1 VPQQSQRL
9 DGTPLPRVKSPGSVD
24 ALLDTGTQPEGA
36 HRAALALA
44 EAIIP
49 GSAHI
54 PAADE
59 ATVRQ
64 AALLLAQLSPT
75 VARAWSTAQR
85 TLDAAAR
92 LRTGRPFHALSCAQQ
107 EGLLTKWG
115 RDPVLK
121 LPLALVSLFYKAVHF
136 DRQDVQRAMGARAK
150 PPLPVSEPRWTAQV
164 HAAATW
170 TGGDVECDV
179 VVVGTGAGGG
189 VVGYELA
196 ERGHAVVF
204 VEEGQLYH
212 RHSFDGSSVRALAR
226 FYRPAFSVGNV
237 VVPIFS
243 GRMVGGS
250 TAINGGT
257 SFRTPPWVLDRWCEE
272 LGTDEFLAKALEPY
286 FQRVEAHLEVGPSSR
301 RHVGP
306 IADVFQRGCDALGW
320 KHGYL
325 LRNAP
330 GCESSGFCD
339 FGCRTDARRSTNV
352 AYLPPALERGSLLFT
367 GFKAEQLLQKDGRA
381 VGIEGVAVNGQHI
394 RIHAKAVILAGGSIS
409 TPLFLLR
416 QKLGNSSG
424 QVGRNLTLHPSCC
437 VSALFEEEIRGFD
450 YIPQGYASQEFL
462 REGLLLLAAQPSQNV
477 AAGLFPATGRR
488 LMEPLAQLP
497 HLATLGPLIADATRN
512 GRVWR
517 ELKGLPAIHYT
528 LTPADV
534 QRLQRGLVLCMEM
547 AAAAG
552 ARHFYPGV
560 LSHPSLDTKRGLDRF
575 RKARLSAA
583 DLAVASY
590 HPLGT
595 CEMGADARTSVV
607 GFDHQS
613 HDVPGLFVV
622 DGSTVR
628 GPLGV
633 NPQLTIMALA
643 TRAAEQISPHLG

>member
-1 VPQQSQRL
+1 M
-9 DGTPLPRVKSPGSVD
+9 D
-24 ALLDTGTQPEGA
+24 ALLDSGTPAPSPVEGA
-36 HRAALALA
+36 IHRAALALA

-49 GSAHI
+49 GAAHI

-59 ATVRQ
+59 ATVRE
-64 AALLLAQLSPT
+64 AALVMAQLSAT
-75 VARAWSTAQR
+75 AGKAWSTAQR

-107 EGLLTKWG
+107 EGLLASWE
-115 RDPVLK
+115 RDPLLK
-121 LPLALVSLFYKAVHF
+121 LPLALVSFVYKAVHF
-136 DRQDVQRAMGARAK
+136 DRPNVQRAMGARAK
-150 PPLPVSEPRWTAQV
+150 PPLPVSEPRWTSQV
-164 HAAATW
+164 HAAASW
-170 TGGDVECDV
+170 TDGDVDCDV
-179 VVVGTGAGGG
+179 VVVGTGAGGA

-212 RHSFDGSSVRALAR
+212 RHAFDGSSVRALRR
-226 FYRPAFSVGNV
+226 FYRPTFAVGNG
-237 VVPIFS
+237 VVPIFA

-272 LGTDEFLAKALEPY
+272 LGTDDFLASRMEPY
-286 FQRVEAHLEVGPSSR
+286 FKRVEAHLEVGPSSR

-325 LRNAP
+325 QRNAP
-330 GCESSGFCD
+330 GCEASGFCD
-339 FGCRTDARRSTNV
+339 FGCRTDARRSTGV

-367 GFKAEQLLQKDGRA
+367 GLKAETLLQEGGRA
-381 VGIEGVAVNGQHI
+381 VGLEGTAANGHRLRI
-394 RIHAKAVILAGGSIS
+394 RAKAVILAGGSIP

-416 QKLGNSSG
+416 QHLANSSG
-424 QVGRNLTLHPSCC
+424 QVGRNLTLHPSCI
-437 VSALFEEEIRGFD
+437 VSALFDEEIRGFD
-450 YIPQGYASQEFL
+450 YIPQGYASEEFL
-462 REGLLLLAAQPSQNV
+462 REGLLLLAAQPSHNV
-477 AAGLFPATGRR
+477 APTLFPASGRR
-488 LMEPLAQLP
+488 LMEPLSQLP
-497 HLATLGPLIADATRN
+497 RLATLGPLAADSTRN

-517 ELKGLPAIHYT
+517 ELKGFAAIRYT

-534 QRLQRGLVLCMEM
+534 ERLKRGLLLCMEL
-547 AAAAG
+547 AVAAG

-560 LSHPSLDTKRGLDRF
+560 LGHSSLDAKRGVDRF
-575 RKARLSAA
+575 RKARLSAS

-613 HDVPGLFVV
+613 HDIPGLFIV

-643 TRAAEQISPHLG
+643 TRAAERISPQLG